1 MGGKPLDYFCYTIRV
16 VAPDFA
22 GRSAQ
27 GTEEMKTEKRP
38 RVVCGLTEE
47 QVDAMG
53 YDVTRRLEDGTWLA
67 AAQMTFNGR
76 LFFNLDYHGF
86 ECCYCYKTLAEAVA
100 AMNAFDPE
108 KDEEP
113 QGWFKDPMN
122 NRIRPDGDA
131 SRETIGY
138 PLPDYTTTKG
148 ETK

>member
-1 MGGKPLDYFCYTIRV
+1 VRRVITFVIQFEV
-16 VAPDFA
+16 VAPAFSR
-22 GRSAQ
+22 GSAQ
-27 GTEEMKTEKRP
+27 GTEQMKIE
-38 RVVCGLTEE
+38 LTEE
-47 QVDAMG
+47 QVAAMG
-53 YDVTRRLEDGTWLA
+53 YDVTRQLADGRWLA

-76 LFFNLDYHGF
+76 LFFDLDYLGF

-138 PLPDYTTTKG
+138 PPPERGKTK
-148 ETK
+148 